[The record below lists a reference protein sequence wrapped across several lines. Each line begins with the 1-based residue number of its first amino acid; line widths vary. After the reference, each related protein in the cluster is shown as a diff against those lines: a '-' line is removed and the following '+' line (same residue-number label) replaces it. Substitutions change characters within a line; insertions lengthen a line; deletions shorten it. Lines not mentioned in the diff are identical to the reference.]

1 VKQCFYVLVSL
12 SMPLVL
18 GIVTCAPEII
28 HILLGTAF
36 DRAILPLQITA
47 PLILII
53 SMSGIFGFQI
63 LSAVG
68 KDKSILISALIG
80 MFISIIL
87 AFLLVPT
94 LKEEGAAITIL
105 LTELAV
111 CIAFIFFTRKE
122 ISLSNYTTVF
132 FQQLLGL
139 IPYLGIVFLF
149 KLFVPTLLL
158 RLLVIG
164 VFSLAWFVV
173 YQLVILPENVF
184 SVQVKRWIDH
194 LQKD

>member
-1 VKQCFYVLVSL
+1 
-12 SMPLVL
+12 
-18 GIVTCAPEII
+18 
-28 HILLGTAF
+28 
-36 DRAILPLQITA
+36 
-47 PLILII
+47 
-53 SMSGIFGFQI
+53 
-63 LSAVG
+63 
-68 KDKSILISALIG
+68 

-111 CIAFIFFTRKE
+111 CIAFVFFTRKE

-184 SVQVKRWIDH
+184 SAQIKRWIDH

>member
-1 VKQCFYVLVSL
+1 
-12 SMPLVL
+12 
-18 GIVTCAPEII
+18 
-28 HILLGTAF
+28 
-36 DRAILPLQITA
+36 
-47 PLILII
+47 
-53 SMSGIFGFQI
+53 MSGIFGFQI

-111 CIAFIFFTRKE
+111 CLAFVFFTRKE

-132 FQQLLGL
+132 FQQMLGL

>member
-1 VKQCFYVLVSL
+1 
-12 SMPLVL
+12 MPLVV
-18 GIVTCAPEII
+18 GIITCAPEII

-80 MFISIIL
+80 MFISIVL
-87 AFLLVPT
+87 AFLLVPSHQ
-94 LKEEGAAITIL
+94 EIGAAITIL
-105 LTELAV
+105 VTELAV
-111 CIAFIFFTRKE
+111 CTAFIFFTRKE
-122 ISLSNYTTVF
+122 ISLSNYTLVF
-132 FQQLLGL
+132 FQQLAGL

-173 YQLVILPENVF
+173 LHLFILPDTIFRTQWNRLADRLHKEE
-184 SVQVKRWIDH
+184 
-194 LQKD
+194 